1 MTIQN
6 IDDLMVATGGTT
18 KPLDVSPA
26 PSHCGPPDEYDNPV
40 GSDMAVA
47 VEGIRAALRLTGID
61 PDEPRV
67 TGTPGRVIRALIA
80 ACDRSGLDDPAILLS
95 AQFDAEAPGD
105 FPMTVPVIIGPVRFT
120 SLCEHHL
127 LPFRGNAFLGY
138 MPPNDSG
145 VYVGLSKLV
154 RLVAWHAR
162 SMGMQE
168 RFTTAILADLCTHL
182 KPAAAAVKIK
192 AEHTCMTC
200 RGASAE
206 GALTTTWLVYGA
218 AGADLLAQMN

>member
-1 MTIQN
+1 MTIHH
-6 IDDLMVATGGTT
+6 IDDPAMATGDTT
-18 KPLDVSPA
+18 GLLDAIPA
-26 PSHCGPPDEYDNPV
+26 PDHCGLADLPAD
-40 GSDMAVA
+40 SDMAMA
-47 VEGIRAALRLTGID
+47 IEGLRAALRLAGVD

-67 TGTPGRVIRALIA
+67 ADTPSRVIRALVA
-80 ACDRSGLDDPAILLS
+80 ACDRSRLDDPAILLA
-95 AQFDAEAPGD
+95 AQFRAETLGD
-105 FPMTVPVIIGPVRFT
+105 VPMAVPVIVGPVPFT

-127 LPFRGNAFLGY
+127 LPFRGSAFLGY
-138 MPPNDSG
+138 IPLPDSG
-145 VYVGLSKLV
+145 AYVGLSKLA
-154 RLVAWHAR
+154 RLVTWHTR

-206 GALTTTWLVYGA
+206 GALTTTWLICGS